1 MKKRHLG
8 RTGLEITEISFGA
21 WAIGSR
27 GYGAVDTQ
35 DAYAALGTFID
46 AGGNF
51 IDTARNYGNS
61 EELIGTYLQERGVDG
76 IFIASKTGKTQSE
89 EDIPFIRTEAETT
102 LRNLKRDAVD
112 LYYLHSPPADVD
124 LMNRV
129 LDEFEKLKD
138 EGKVRLIGASIKG
151 PNVTSDTVDLC
162 KQYTDT
168 GRIDAIQLIYSIW
181 RQLNAESAEYAVAQ
195 GVGIVARTVLESGF
209 LTGKYPPGHVFPQ
222 GDHRQRWGGDR
233 LKRLLEDAADL
244 TDTIVKPPFENL
256 AQVAIRF
263 PLADENVS
271 TLILGARNG
280 DQAARN
286 CAVDTLPYLE
296 QDMVDEL
303 RERYA
308 DFTPRANTGS

>member
-1 MKKRHLG
+1 MKKRQLG

-21 WAIGSR
+21 WAIGSK
-27 GYGAVDTQ
+27 GYGAVDAQ
-35 DAYAALGTFID
+35 DAHAALGTFID

-61 EELIGTYLQERGVDG
+61 EELIGTYLQERNIDG
-76 IFIASKTGKTQSE
+76 IFVASKTGKTQSK
-89 EDIPFIRTEAETT
+89 EDIPFIRKEAETT
-102 LRNLKRDAVD
+102 LRNLKREAID

-124 LMNRV
+124 LMHRV
-129 LDEFEKLKD
+129 LDEFEKLKE

-151 PNVTSDTVDLC
+151 PDVTSDTVDLC

-181 RQLNAESAEYAVAQ
+181 RQLNAESIEYAAAQ
-195 GVGIVARTVLESGF
+195 GVGIVVRTALESGF
-209 LTGKYPPGHVFPQ
+209 LTGKYSPGHEFPE
-222 GDHRQRWGGDR
+222 GDHRRRWGGDR
-233 LKRLLEDAADL
+233 LKLLLDDAADL
-244 TDTIVKPPFENL
+244 AENAVRPPFENV

-271 TLILGARNG
+271 TIILGARNG

-286 CAVDTLPYLE
+286 CAVDSLPYLPR
-296 QDMVDEL
+296 DLVDEL

-308 DFTPRANTGS
+308 DFTPQANTGS